1 MIPTRLLRRPR
12 VLIVGCGDVGMRTV
26 PLLAPRFTVLAL
38 NRRGENRQRLR
49 AAGAIAVPGD
59 LDHRRSLRRAG
70 ALARSAFGVLHFAP
84 PSAESRTDRRTR
96 VLIAALGGA
105 GASRG
110 AIQHRRMRS
119 ECAAIVPDARGLA
132 GRSRALAPA
141 RSSTP
146 GPSRTSNAW
155 VGHPP
160 RAARPLV
167 YASTTGVYGDCAG
180 ALIDETRPVRPGN
193 PRAARRVS
201 AERLLR
207 AAGARGTFAASI
219 LRIPGIY
226 ARNRLPDARLR
237 RGTPA
242 LRADEDVFT
251 SHIHADDLA
260 AIAVRAL
267 WRGRAQRL
275 YHAADDSR
283 LRMAEYFDHVADALG
298 LPRPP
303 RISREE
309 AERVLEP
316 MLMSFMRESRRLD
329 NHRLTTELAYR
340 LRFPT
345 VDAFLAHGLAADPSG
360 SVAG

>member
-38 NRRGENRQRLR
+38 NRREENRQRLR
-49 AAGAIAVPGD
+49 AAGVTAVPGD
-59 LDHRRSLRRAG
+59 LDHRRSLRRAA
-70 ALARSAFGVLHFAP
+70 ALARSAFGVLHLAP
-84 PSAESRTDRRTR
+84 PSAGSGTDQRTR
-96 VLIAALGGA
+96 TLIAALGGA
-105 GASRG
+105 DASRG
-110 AIQHRRMRS
+110 AIQRRRTCS
-119 ECAAIVPDARGLA
+119 ERAAIVPDARGLA

-141 RSSTP
+141 WR
-146 GPSRTSNAW
+146 GTSGTSGAW
-155 VGHPP
+155 IGRAL

-193 PRAARRVS
+193 PRAVRRVS

-226 ARNRLPDARLR
+226 ARDRLPDARLR

-345 VDAFLAHGLAADPSG
+345 VDAFLAHGLAPDASAPAVG
-360 SVAG
+360 

>member
-38 NRRGENRQRLR
+38 NRR
-49 AAGAIAVPGD
+49 AAGRERLHAAGVVAVPGD
-59 LDHRRSLRRAG
+59 LDDRRSLRRAG

-84 PSAESRTDRRTR
+84 PPAAGDTDLRTR
-96 VLIAALGGA
+96 ALIAALGGA
-105 GASRG
+105 GAASATLQRRRSRPE
-110 AIQHRRMRS
+110 R
-119 ECAAIVPDARGLA
+119 AAIVPDARRPA
-132 GRSRALAPA
+132 WPSRALAPA
-141 RSSTP
+141 RRGAFVT
-146 GPSRTSNAW
+146 RTAW
-155 VGHPP
+155 IGQPP
-160 RAARPLV
+160 RAAQPLV
-167 YASTTGVYGDCAG
+167 YASTTGVYGDCGG
-180 ALIDETRPVRPGN
+180 ALIDETRRVRPSN
-193 PRAARRVS
+193 PRAVRRVG
-201 AERLLR
+201 AEHLLR
-207 AAGARGTFAASI
+207 AAGARGAFAASI

-226 ARNRLPDARLR
+226 ARDRLPDARLR
-237 RGTPA
+237 RGTAA

-275 YHAADDSR
+275 YHASDDSR
-283 LRMAEYFDHVADALG
+283 LRMGDYFDHVADALG

-303 RISREE
+303 RITREE

-316 MLMSFMRESRRLD
+316 MLMSFMRESRRLE
-329 NHRLTTELAYR
+329 NRRLTSELGYR

-345 VDAFLAHGLAADPSG
+345 VDAFLAKGLAPDQ
-360 SVAG
+360 AGMTAR